1 MTNLPQVTPS
11 AAPPVEQ
18 FSKRAVIVNPFS
30 GSGRT
35 GRHWVAFEP
44 EVRDALGAFTLFPTT
59 GPRHATE
66 VARNALH
73 DGYDLIISAG
83 GDGTNFEVVN
93 GFFED
98 GKAINPEAALGFLP
112 VGTGSDFRRTL
123 NIGRGRKSIQALR
136 TGEVNTAD
144 IGRIDSVDDAGA
156 AMTRYFLNITHIGL
170 GGRVGEYVNGSS
182 KALGGFTTFLI
193 GVIGSRL
200 TYRARPMRITVDD
213 ETLDGVHLDVI
224 VAKGQYEGGGML
236 VAPRARLDNG
246 YFDVYVVG
254 DVGLAETIVHLPK
267 LYRGRLDLH
276 PKVTYHRARRV
287 QIEANERT
295 VISPD
300 GEMAGR
306 LPATLEVVPRA
317 IRLLTG
323 PNPPGFAPAA
333 E

>member
-1 MTNLPQVTPS
+1 MTHLPQAAAS

-44 EVRDALGAFTLFPTT
+44 EVREALGEFTLIPTT

-73 DGYDLIISAG
+73 EGYDLIVSAG

-93 GFFED
+93 GFFEN
-98 GKAINPEAALGFLP
+98 GTAINANAALGFLP

-136 TGEVNTAD
+136 EGEVHTAD
-144 IGRIDSVDDAGA
+144 LGRIDSVDDAGA
-156 AMTRYFLNITHIGL
+156 AMSRYFLNITHIGL

-193 GVIGSRL
+193 GLLGSRF
-200 TYRARPMRITVDD
+200 TYRARTMRITVNGVAIG
-213 ETLDGVHLDVI
+213 GVHLDVI

-236 VAPRARLDNG
+236 VAPQARLDNG

-254 DVGLAETIVHLPK
+254 DIGLLETIVHLPK

-276 PKVTYHRARRV
+276 PKVGYYRARRV
-287 QIEANERT
+287 YMEADERT
-295 VISPD
+295 LISPD
-300 GEMAGR
+300 GELAGR

-323 PNPPGFAPAA
+323 PNPPGFADQV
-333 E
+333 